1 MPRRI
6 PASLTREYNRA
17 IKSQGDAAKRS
28 VRAALTDYMRENPDA
43 SVAELRDYAAYLLQ
57 SAGDLYGNACSQAAL
72 ELQDTIAEMYGTKP
86 PDVGGWL
93 YEPDAESIEKT
104 ARYHAGKLAE
114 GDTKG
119 FIDQIADAA
128 RFYAERGANSTM
140 AQTARRQASAR
151 GRRGTRSGAEIPGV
165 LFARVPSGATTCPF
179 CLMLASRGFVYL
191 SKESAGEFDRFHR
204 HCDCRIVPGYP
215 GMELEGYDPDEY
227 YDMWKHPERY
237 NGDVRGNAALRQE
250 TKTVKVPKE
259 YENNYDDFIPLDISH
274 ETKTHL
280 AQLHKLAQE
289 NGFEY
294 AQIIHDGNPGDII
307 TSEDPNGVKVEIT
320 EEDGFGLSLLHSH
333 TNETPLSRKDFRYF
347 CNDQVD
353 YVENIAINGDI
364 FLASVGNGW
373 RPTLEEFDRIVS
385 QIAKEVDFD
394 VMQMP
399 EYGSWSPKERN
410 YVAIREQTYR
420 IARYFEWDLMGGNI
434 YGQTE

>member
-17 IKSQGDAAKRS
+17 IKSQGDAAERA

-43 SVAELRDYAAYLLQ
+43 SVEELREYAAYLLQ

-104 ARYHAGKLAE
+104 ARYHAGKLVE

-119 FIDQIADAA
+119 FVDQIADAA

-140 AQTARRQASAR
+140 AQTARKQASSR
-151 GRRGTRSGAEIPGV
+151 GRRGTRRGAEIPGV

-215 GMELEGYDPDEY
+215 GMELDGYDPDEY
-227 YDMWKHPERY
+227 YDMWKHPEKY
-237 NGDVRGNAALRQE
+237 Q
-250 TKTVKVPKE
+250 
-259 YENNYDDFIPLDISH
+259 
-274 ETKTHL
+274 
-280 AQLHKLAQE
+280 
-289 NGFEY
+289 
-294 AQIIHDGNPGDII
+294 
-307 TSEDPNGVKVEIT
+307 
-320 EEDGFGLSLLHSH
+320 
-333 TNETPLSRKDFRYF
+333 
-347 CNDQVD
+347 DQV
-353 YVENIAINGDI
+353 N
-364 FLASVGNGW
+364 
-373 RPTLEEFDRIVS
+373 
-385 QIAKEVDFD
+385 
-394 VMQMP
+394 
-399 EYGSWSPKERN
+399 
-410 YVAIREQTYR
+410 EQSEAQPLRMT
-420 IARYFEWDLMGGNI
+420 GK
-434 YGQTE
+434 